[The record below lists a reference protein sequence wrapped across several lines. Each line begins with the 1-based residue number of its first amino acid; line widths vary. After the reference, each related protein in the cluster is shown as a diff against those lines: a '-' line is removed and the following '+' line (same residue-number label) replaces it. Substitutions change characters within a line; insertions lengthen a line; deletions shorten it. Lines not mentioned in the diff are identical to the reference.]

1 MSIHYGQFCPV
12 TKAAEIVG
20 ERWTIPIIR
29 ELLLGTTR
37 FTDFQRALS
46 QISPTLLT
54 KRLGELQDH
63 GIVVKKPLPGQRR
76 SEYHLTP
83 AGRELGPIVMGLGE
97 WGMRWARGQ
106 MSDDELDIEMLMFD
120 LKRRL
125 NPAQLPGGRTVVKF
139 HYPELERFSLWWII
153 VEADGSRELCVN
165 NPGKSV
171 DLTITCNARTMA
183 AIWIG
188 DLQIGDA
195 KRNGQLSLQGN
206 PVLARSLNR
215 WLGISTL
222 AHVRPA
228 TGTGQTGSGH

>member
-1 MSIHYGQFCPV
+1 MSIHYGQYCPV

-37 FTDFQRALS
+37 FNDFQRALS

-63 GIVVKKPLPGQRR
+63 GIVVKKPLPDQRR

-125 NPAQLPGGRTVVKF
+125 NPAELPGGRTVVKF
-139 HYPELERFSLWWII
+139 HYPELKRFSLWWII
-153 VEADGSRELCVN
+153 VEADGTRELCVN
-165 NPGKSV
+165 NPGKPV

-188 DLQIGDA
+188 DLQISDA
-195 KRNGQLSLQGN
+195 KRTGQLSLQGN
-206 PVLARSLNR
+206 PALARSLKS

-228 TGTGQTGSGH
+228 TV